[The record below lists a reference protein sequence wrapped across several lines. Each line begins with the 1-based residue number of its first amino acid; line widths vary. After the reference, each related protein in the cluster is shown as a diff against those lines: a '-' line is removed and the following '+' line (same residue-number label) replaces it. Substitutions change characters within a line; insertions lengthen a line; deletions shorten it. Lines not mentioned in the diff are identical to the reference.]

1 MNVTISD
8 LFEAGVH
15 LGHQKR
21 RWNPKSKGF
30 IYDHRSG
37 ISIIDL
43 EKTYKQLESACTLM
57 QELVSKGQKILFV
70 ATKKQAQEIVREIAT
85 GLRMPFCV
93 SRWLGGCL
101 TNFETV
107 KRSLNKYRR
116 FLAMEADGTLA
127 AMLKKEASVIR
138 RQMTRMHRGFE
149 GMLEVDDLPDALF
162 IVDVNYEDIA
172 VMEANRL
179 HIPIIAVVDTNSDPT
194 HITHVIPA
202 NDDSTKSIRIILET
216 VAEAI
221 QIGQAAYDAKQM
233 DSRKRKKIISNEE
246 MAGANAVTMD
256 AALTSEAEKVTDK
269 DEEVAIASRE
279 KQPTAIQR
287 RHSTKKVEEKSEE
300 KSEKT
305 TE

>member
-57 QELVSKGQKILFV
+57 QELANKGQKILFV
-70 ATKKQAQEIVREIAT
+70 STKKQAQEIVRTVAT

-93 SRWLGGCL
+93 NRWLGGCL

-127 AMLKKEASVIR
+127 AMFKKEASVIR
-138 RQMTRMHRGFE
+138 RQMARMHRGFE

-179 HIPIIAVVDTNSDPT
+179 HIPIIAIVDTNSDPT
-194 HITHVIPA
+194 NITHVIPA
-202 NDDSTKSIRIILET
+202 NDDSTKSIKIILEA
-216 VAEAI
+216 VAEAV
-221 QIGQAAYDAKQM
+221 QAGQAAYDAKQM
-233 DSRKRKKIISNEE
+233 DNKRRKKIISNEE
-246 MAGANAVTMD
+246 MTGTDAVTMD
-256 AALTSEAEKVTDK
+256 AALANEMEKVTDK
-269 DEEVAIASRE
+269 DEEAAIANRE
-279 KQPTAIQR
+279 KPTSTWR
-287 RHSTKKVEEKSEE
+287 RRSTKNGEE
-300 KSEKT
+300 KSEKKSEET